1 MNWINAKD
9 RLPTF
14 QDDKVFSNE
23 TKLLVAVK
31 RGKSY
36 LYTTVAR
43 YDSEQKLWKI
53 NDRLILNALIIDD
66 EVDYCV
72 THWMKMPLP
81 ERE

>member
-14 QDDKVFSNE
+14 EDDGVFSDVAR
-23 TKLLVAVK
+23 LLVTVK
-31 RGKSY
+31 RGRAYS
-36 LYTTVAR
+36 YTTVAR

-66 EVDYCV
+66 DVEYCV